1 MKMKRILDPRRLR
14 KAPPQGFGWIDHRL
28 LREGYFERLSPNG
41 LALYT
46 LLVCAAD
53 QQGLSYYSDA
63 RIGDL
68 LGLDSLELSGAR
80 RELLLQ
86 RLIAFEN
93 PLCQVLALDGFEPQ
107 ARGARR
113 AMCPSP
119 NLTEPARLDSA
130 APVAA
135 APETAQKPEASATV
149 PRLSLREMLRAK
161 IGESAV

>member
-28 LREGYFERLSPNG
+28 LRERYFEWLSPNG
-41 LALYT
+41 LALYA

-53 QQGLSYYSDA
+53 HQGLSYYSDA
-63 RIGDL
+63 RVCDL
-68 LGLDSLELSGAR
+68 LGIDSLELSGAR
-80 RELLLQ
+80 RELLQQ

-93 PLCQVLALDGFEPQ
+93 PLYQVLALDGFEPQ

-113 AMCPSP
+113 PMCPSP
-119 NLTEPARLDSA
+119 NLSAPA
-130 APVAA
+130 AA
-135 APETAQKPEASATV
+135 APETGRKSEASTPA

-161 IGESAV
+161 IEGAAV